1 VESKL
6 VEKLK
11 MPNFMFMVK
20 TLAFKASLIGVPYA
34 NYVWLALELE
44 DERK

>member
-1 VESKL
+1 MENKL

-20 TLAFKASLIGVPYA
+20 TLAFKASLVGVPYA
-34 NYVWLALELE
+34 NYLWLALELE
-44 DERK
+44 DARK

>member
-1 VESKL
+1 M

-20 TLAFKASLIGVPYA
+20 TLAFKASLVGIPYA
-34 NYVWLALELE
+34 NYAWLAPELE
-44 DERK
+44 DARK